1 MPGVS
6 RNTNCAWGKFFTP
19 RIRWRVV
26 CGLGVTMASLV
37 PMMALSSVDFPTFGA
52 PMMVTKPARNDAVCI
67 GATILQQLLFCDS
80 VTIPHISRR
89 PHHETFGSTLPHRG
103 PYKLRR
109 GFPVDAAA
117 FSLAS
122 C

>member
-37 PMMALSSVDFPTFGA
+37 PMIALSNVDFPTFGA
-52 PMMVTKPARNDAVCI
+52 PIMVTKPAWNEAVCI
-67 GATILQQLLFCDS
+67 GASILQPLLSCHNL
-80 VTIPHISRR
+80 TIPHISRLS
-89 PHHETFGSTLPHRG
+89 HHQTFLRHTTARW
-103 PYKLRR
+103 PYRLRR
-109 GFPVDAAA
+109 GFAVEAAA
-117 FSLAS
+117 F
-122 C
+122 